1 MKITFAR
8 LVIVAVSIAIAQP
21 LIAQDLPAKKASPAK
36 ADKPVTLAWFA
47 AFSPDAKWLV
57 TPHGSWKGD
66 EAGEVRVWNVATGE
80 VKHVI
85 KSPRGVRAAAWSP
98 KGTFFAS
105 GNYAGHLRLYDPETA
120 EVKLELKTRGGSIE
134 TLQISPDEKTIYGS
148 SGNGEVN
155 VWDIPGKKHAS
166 SFKAHTG
173 GIWGMRLSRDGK
185 MLATA
190 GQDTFVNV
198 WLVSTDKPVAMW
210 KKKHPSETNGVAF
223 TSSGTL
229 LATGCADGKIR
240 LFDWMP
246 MSATVDSGKE
256 MAVLEGHSGS
266 VTDLCFTSNDER
278 LVSSGGDR
286 TVRVWDVKERK
297 QLSLWD
303 GHTNL
308 VFGATYSYD
317 DKLVASGA
325 WDGTVRIWEAS
336 SGKTLH
342 TLTRE

>member
-1 MKITFAR
+1 MKYVFALLLITLPLA
-8 LVIVAVSIAIAQP
+8 LV
-21 LIAQDLPAKKASPAK
+21 AQDAPAKKAVPAK
-36 ADKPVTLAWFA
+36 AEKPVTLAWFA

-57 TPHGSWKGD
+57 TPHGSWKGE
-66 EAGEVRVWNVATGE
+66 EAGEVRIWNVATGE
-80 VKHVI
+80 VNHVI
-85 KSPRGVRAAAWSP
+85 PSPRGVRAVAWSP

-105 GNYAGHLRLYDPETA
+105 GNYGGQLRLYDPETA
-120 EVKLELKTRGGSIE
+120 KVMLELKTPTGGSIE

-155 VWDIPGKKHAS
+155 VWDVAEKMHKW

-190 GQDTFVNV
+190 GKDTLVCV
-198 WLVSTDKPVAMW
+198 WMVSTGKPLAMW

-223 TSSGTL
+223 NSSGTL

-240 LFDWMP
+240 LFDFMP
-246 MSATVDSGKE
+246 MSANVDSGKE
-256 MAVLEGHSGS
+256 IAVLAGHSGS
-266 VTDLCFTSNDER
+266 VTDLCFTSDDQR

-286 TVRVWDVKERK
+286 TVRVWDVKEAK
-297 QLSLWD
+297 QLSLWE
-303 GHTNL
+303 GHTSL
-308 VFGATYSYD
+308 VFGATYSSD
-317 DKLVASGA
+317 DKLVATGA

-336 SGKTLH
+336 TGKTTH
-342 TLTRE
+342 TLSRE